1 MIIASRPPRALL
13 AAGAVTAVIALIPI
27 GYIALRAVDAGWGR
41 VTEVLWRQRT
51 LETVVTSVGLVVAVT
66 TACLAIGIPTAWL
79 VARSRL
85 PLRRM
90 WLVAVALP
98 LALPS
103 YVVAYAWISL
113 IPGFSG
119 FWAAVLVLT
128 SVSTPYIVLP
138 TAAALRMADPAMEDV
153 ARSLG
158 RRPFAAFRLA
168 TGPQVWPAAAAGALL
183 VALYTLSDFGAVA
196 LLRVDAFTR
205 VIFAAYRGS
214 FDRVSAATLAIILVI
229 FALLLVLLERQVR
242 GRGAR
247 WRTSSD
253 VARSAVPVRLS
264 HAWTI
269 VSLLSLGVI
278 TVVGLVIPIYSLLE
292 RFVQGA
298 RGGINL
304 AEIGL
309 ATINSFGA
317 SLLGALVA
325 VTLALPVGILAARYT
340 TRSVRFIES
349 SSFIGHA
356 LPAIVVGLSLVLF
369 TLNVVPVLY
378 QTLAAL
384 ALAYAVIFLPKSLG
398 STRTAIAGVPPVLE
412 DTARSL
418 GRGPMRAWA
427 ATTLRS
433 ALPGITA
440 GGVLVL
446 LTAMKEL
453 PATLIMR
460 PTGFDTLATELW
472 SRTEIAAYGAA
483 APYALALVLL
493 AALPAWLLS
502 RTMGVT

>member
-1 MIIASRPPRALL
+1 MIIATRPPRVLL
-13 AAGAVTAVIALIPI
+13 AAGVVTAAVALIPI
-27 GYIALRAVDAGWGR
+27 GYIGLRVVDAGWSR
-41 VTEVLWRQRT
+41 VGEVLWRART
-51 LETVVTSVGLVVAVT
+51 LETVLTSIGLVVAVT
-66 TACLAIGIPTAWL
+66 TACVVIGIPSAWL
-79 VARSRL
+79 VARTRI

-103 YVVAYAWISL
+103 YVVAYAWISV

-138 TAAALRMADPAMEDV
+138 TAAALRMADPALEEV

-158 RRPFAAFRLA
+158 RGPFAAFRTA
-168 TGPQVWPAAAAGALL
+168 TGPQVWPATAAGALL

-214 FDRVSAATLAIILVI
+214 FDRVSAATLAVILVV
-229 FALLLVLLERQVR
+229 FALLLVLLERRVR

-247 WRTSSD
+247 WRTSGD
-253 VARSAVPVRLS
+253 AGRDAIAVRLS
-264 HAWTI
+264 GPWTLLALLGLTAIAAIGLI
-269 VSLLSLGVI
+269 VP
-278 TVVGLVIPIYSLLE
+278 TYSLLT
-292 RFVQGA
+292 RFAQGA
-298 RGGINL
+298 RGGIDLPEIAL
-304 AEIGL
+304 A
-309 ATINSFGA
+309 AVNSFGA
-317 SLLGALVA
+317 SLLGAVVA
-325 VTLALPVGILAARYT
+325 VLLALPVGVLAARYT
-340 TRSVRFIES
+340 TRSVRAIES
-349 SSFIGHA
+349 SAFIGHA

-398 STRTAIAGVPPVLE
+398 STRTAVASVPPVLE

-418 GRGPMRAWA
+418 GRGPLRAWS

-440 GGVLVL
+440 GGVLVT

-493 AALPAWLLS
+493 AAVPAWLLS

>member
-1 MIIASRPPRALL
+1 VIIATRPPRVLL
-13 AAGAVTAVIALIPI
+13 AAGTVTAAIALIPI
-27 GYIALRAVDAGWGR
+27 GYICLRTIDAGWSR
-41 VTEVLWRQRT
+41 VAEVLWRQRT
-51 LETVVTSVGLVVAVT
+51 LETVLTSAGLVVAVT
-66 TACLAIGIPTAWL
+66 TACLLIGIPTAWL
-79 VARSRL
+79 VARTTI

-138 TAAALRMADPAMEDV
+138 TAAALRMADPAMEEV

-158 RRPFAAFRLA
+158 RGPFAAFRTA

-214 FDRVSAATLAIILVI
+214 FDRVSAATLAVILVI
-229 FALLLVLLERQVR
+229 FALLLVLLEWRVR

-247 WRTSSD
+247 WRTSGD
-253 VARSAVPVRLS
+253 AGRDAVPVRLS
-264 HAWTI
+264 VTWATL
-269 VSLLSLGVI
+269 SLLGLAVVAVI
-278 TVVGLVIPIYSLLE
+278 GLVTPLYSLIE
-292 RFVQGA
+292 RLAQGA
-298 RGGINL
+298 RGGIDATQIAL
-304 AEIGL
+304 A
-309 ATINSFGA
+309 AVNSFGA
-317 SLLGALVA
+317 SLLGAVVA
-325 VTLALPVGILAARYT
+325 VLLALPVGVLAARYM
-340 TRSVRFIES
+340 TRSVRIIEAS
-349 SSFIGHA
+349 AFVGHA
-356 LPAIVVGLSLVLF
+356 LPAIVVGLALVLF

-398 STRTAIAGVPPVLE
+398 STRTAIAGVPPVLV

-418 GRGPMRAWA
+418 GRGPLRAWS
-427 ATTLRS
+427 ATTRRS

-440 GGVLVL
+440 CGVVL
-446 LTAMKEL
+446 LL
-453 PATLIMR
+453 PATNDLAATVLLR
-460 PTGFDTLATELW
+460 PT
-472 SRTEIAAYGAA
+472 S
-483 APYALALVLL
+483 
-493 AALPAWLLS
+493 
-502 RTMGVT
+502 